1 MLHGGPHIIYTRIA
15 YASCKILSNST
26 GAPRNQQPL
35 FRNATGIFGG
45 QLSPVFIAQ
54 VYNREPARWIAW
66 LGPFSSICILHP
78 SYMVTG
84 TTQKY
89 ISSAETIPRISHH
102 PERVFR
108 KSCHHGLEPCP
119 PPKGIRP
126 SFGPSAA
133 PLTVHLGGRW
143 RKSLSKHRA
152 FSCSRPSFRV
162 STSVEVILPF
172 KAVCCFECRCH
183 SRRPKV

>member
-1 MLHGGPHIIYTRIA
+1 
-15 YASCKILSNST
+15 
-26 GAPRNQQPL
+26 
-35 FRNATGIFGG
+35 
-45 QLSPVFIAQ
+45 
-54 VYNREPARWIAW
+54 
-66 LGPFSSICILHP
+66 
-78 SYMVTG
+78 MVTG

-108 KSCHHGLEPCP
+108 KPCHHGLEPCP

-133 PLTVHLGGRW
+133 PWAVHLGGRW

-152 FSCSRPSFRV
+152 FSCSRALLSRIHQCRGYPSLQSSLLFWVQNAIVVDQKVWTNR
-162 STSVEVILPF
+162 ILRFLDARLDQPKNVMVQSETHDSALLIHPWPNSMF
-172 KAVCCFECRCH
+172 YSAGVTMCPDEASK
-183 SRRPKV
+183 SRRDSPKGQR